1 MEISLIMKNY
11 TETAYQRAQK
21 KVDSIKVFYN
31 HVIVYL
37 LINGVSI
44 LIWLFVIRSF
54 YATIENQ
61 GFKNWIDA
69 NFLFFSIV
77 WTIVLIFH
85 GLKVFKGD
93 IFKKFKVSLFKNW
106 EERKIKEFME
116 AEEKLKRF

>member
-11 TETAYQRAQK
+11 TETAYQRAKK

>member
-1 MEISLIMKNY
+1 MKNY
-11 TETAYQRAQK
+11 TETAYHRAQK

-31 HVIVYL
+31 HIIVYL
-37 LINGVSI
+37 LINIASI
-44 LIWLFVIRSF
+44 LIWFFVIRGF

-77 WTIVLIFH
+77 WTIILIFH

-93 IFKKFKVSLFKNW
+93 KFKAFKISVFKKW

>member
-61 GFKNWIDA
+61 GTP
-69 NFLFFSIV
+69 LMS
-77 WTIVLIFH
+77 TQ
-85 GLKVFKGD
+85 
-93 IFKKFKVSLFKNW
+93 
-106 EERKIKEFME
+106 
-116 AEEKLKRF
+116 

>member
-1 MEISLIMKNY
+1 LEISLIMKNY
-11 TETAYQRAQK
+11 TETAYQRAKK